1 MKAGLV
7 RLAAGAALAMLAAG
21 AATAEEV
28 VLRAVSAFQT
38 GTAFARPFDEFVASV
53 NEAGKG
59 VLRIEVIGGPDAMP
73 PFEIGN
79 ALRGGVVDLANTTA
93 VYHANLVPEGLA
105 MTLTDR
111 SMAELRE
118 NGGHALLDEIH
129 MQKANIHW
137 LGRLVQNIRYYI
149 YLANAPE
156 GELQLSGLKIRSAP
170 IYQAFFS
177 AIGIA
182 PMQTAPGE
190 VFTAL
195 ERGTIDGYAWP
206 SLGVFDLGWHEKT
219 AARVEPGFYQVET
232 GVYVSGN
239 AWGRLDDAQ
248 KTLLEDQIRAF
259 EDNAGRFADLAAE
272 ELKRQAEAGIAT
284 YALPEAEAQQFVA
297 QSIEEGWKPIVAA
310 NPEQGERL
318 RELFMK

>member
-1 MKAGLV
+1 MKAGMMG
-7 RLAAGAALAMLAAG
+7 LAAGAMLALVGAG

-28 VLRAVSAFQT
+28 VLRAISAFQT
-38 GTAFARPFDEFVASV
+38 GTAFAKPFDDFVTRV

-111 SMAELRE
+111 TMAELRE

-137 LGRLVQNIRYYI
+137 LGRLVQHIPYYI
-149 YLANAPE
+149 YLSEVPG
-156 GELQLSGLKIRSAP
+156 GELDLSGLKIRSAP

-177 AIGIA
+177 AMGIA
-182 PMQTAPGE
+182 PVQTAPGE

-206 SLGVFDLGWHEKT
+206 ALGIFDLGWHEKT

-232 GVYVSGN
+232 GIYLSGN
-239 AWGRLDDAQ
+239 SWARLDDAQ
-248 KTLLEDQIRAF
+248 RALLTEQMTAF
-259 EDNAGRFADLAAE
+259 EASATFTEAAAE
-272 ELKRQAEAGIAT
+272 ELKRQEEAGISA
-284 YALPEAEAQQFVA
+284 YALPDAEAALFAASAV
-297 QSIEEGWKPIVAA
+297 EEGWKPILSA
-310 NPEQGERL
+310 NPEQGAKL

>member
-1 MKAGLV
+1 MG
-7 RLAAGAALAMLAAG
+7 LAAGLALALSAG
-21 AATAEEV
+21 AAAAEEA
-28 VLRAVSAFQT
+28 VLRAISAFQT

-118 NGGHALLDEIH
+118 NGGYALLDQIH
-129 MQKANIHW
+129 RQKANIHW
-137 LGRLVQNIRYYI
+137 LGRLVQNVQYYI
-149 YLANAPE
+149 YLSKEPA

-177 AIGIA
+177 ALGIA
-182 PMQTAPGE
+182 PVQTAPGE

-206 SLGVFDLGWHEKT
+206 ALGVFDLGWQEKT

-232 GVYVSGN
+232 GIYVSGN
-239 AWGRLDDAQ
+239 TWDRLDDAQ
-248 KTLLEDQIRAF
+248 KALLEAQMKAF
-259 EDNAGRFADLAAE
+259 EDEADSFTALAAE
-272 ELKRQAEAGIAT
+272 ELKRQEAEGIKVHT
-284 YALPEAEAQQFVA
+284 LPEAEAADFVA
-297 QSIEEGWKPIVAA
+297 RSVEEGWKPILAA
-310 NPEQGERL
+310 NPEQGAKL